1 MSLEAQQY
9 SLQGLTTEMKRFLQD
24 LSVHVSS
31 ANNKGA
37 LIQHIKA
44 TMKTHQE
51 SLKNLLGQ

>member
-31 ANNKGA
+31 ANNKGV
-37 LIQHIKA
+37 LIQHIKS
-44 TMKTHQE
+44 TMETHQE